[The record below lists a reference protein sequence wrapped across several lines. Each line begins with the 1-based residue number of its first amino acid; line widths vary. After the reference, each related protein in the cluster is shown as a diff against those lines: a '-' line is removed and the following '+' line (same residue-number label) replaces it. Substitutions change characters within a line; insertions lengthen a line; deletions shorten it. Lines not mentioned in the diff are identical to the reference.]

1 MNQPALQAVLF
12 DMDGT
17 LFDSERIWD
26 VSLQDLASKLGG
38 ALSPEARLR
47 IVGSNLLD
55 TVRIIQDDIG
65 VDGDD
70 QRLAKWLLDRTQE
83 LFSVGVPWRPTAPE
97 LVAGVRSHGIP
108 TALVTGSYRV
118 LVDVVLAQL
127 PPDTF
132 DLVLCGDEV
141 AHPKPHPESYL
152 TAASRLGVNV
162 HNSVAIEDSQNGIA
176 SAAAAGC
183 VVVAVPEDPRTLP
196 EGHGATIAP
205 LSSITVDWLSTLV
218 ASPTRPHGHGQ
229 RVAPTWVTRSARRLE

>member
-1 MNQPALQAVLF
+1 LNQPALEAVLF

-38 ALSPEARLR
+38 TLSPEARLR
-47 IVGSNLLD
+47 IVGSNLLT

-65 VDGDD
+65 IHGDD
-70 QRLAKWLLDRTQE
+70 QQLAKWLLDRTQE
-83 LFSVGVPWRPTAPE
+83 LFSVGVPWRPTARE
-97 LVAGVRSHGIP
+97 LVADVRSQGIP

-132 DLVLCGDEV
+132 DVVLCGDEV
-141 AHPKPHPESYL
+141 THPKPHPESYL
-152 TAASRLGVNV
+152 TAACRLGVNI
-162 HNSVAIEDSQNGIA
+162 HNTVAIEDSHNGIA
-176 SAAAAGC
+176 SAVAAGC

-196 EGHGATIAP
+196 EGHGATLTP
-205 LSSITVDWLSTLV
+205 LSAITADWLTTLV
-218 ASPTRPHGHGQ
+218 
-229 RVAPTWVTRSARRLE
+229 